1 VRSRTRRRW
10 ATRAGLAMAAL
21 ALALVLAGVVLVR
34 TLTMVSEGEPPA
46 IDAWAPAIPAG
57 MLDTLRA
64 AGVDPAAVRYV
75 YAPHGRDM
83 RAALVLTRDSLVVVR
98 DGRARAW
105 SMLDDDDVRID
116 LRRQGDLGLLVV
128 TEHRR
133 ADTVYVGM
141 SGLEQQVLL
150 LAIKRVT
157 TRPDSATA
165 P

>member
-1 VRSRTRRRW
+1 
-10 ATRAGLAMAAL
+10 
-21 ALALVLAGVVLVR
+21 
-34 TLTMVSEGEPPA
+34 
-46 IDAWAPAIPAG
+46 
-57 MLDTLRA
+57 
-64 AGVDPAAVRYV
+64 
-75 YAPHGRDM
+75 
-83 RAALVLTRDSLVVVR
+83 
-98 DGRARAW
+98 
-105 SMLDDDDVRID
+105 MLDDDDVRID